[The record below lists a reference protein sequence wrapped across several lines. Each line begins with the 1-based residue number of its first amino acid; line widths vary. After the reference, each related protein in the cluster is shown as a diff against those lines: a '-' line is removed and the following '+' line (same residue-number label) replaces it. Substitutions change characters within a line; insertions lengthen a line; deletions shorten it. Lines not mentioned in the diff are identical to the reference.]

1 MLLFIGVVT
10 ALTPTPNGVT
20 AAARSRGVRM
30 EAVRPEAI
38 ELAKQLNPAIG
49 YWDPLGL
56 GPLQGTRGGVACPRG
71 CRCEVVAALWRPPCQ
86 SADARAFINPEHD
99 PGGIAGGC
107 SGAGGRGGEGGS
119 RDRR

>member
-56 GPLQGTRGGVACPRG
+56 ATADFWEKGNDFTCVLHLELPSA
-71 CRCEVVAALWRPPCQ
+71 Q
-86 SADARAFINPEHD
+86 SRAVPSH
-99 PGGIAGGC
+99 A
-107 SGAGGRGGEGGS
+107 
-119 RDRR
+119 